1 MPAQVDITKCKG
13 CRTCEAVCPER
24 AIKWDVINNVP
35 IVDIEYCVEC
45 GLCAIT
51 CDHEAM
57 EIVKDD

>member
-24 AIKWDVINNVP
+24 AITWDTINAVP
-35 IVDIEYCVEC
+35 MVDTDRCVDC